1 MKGGEGGLETVR
13 MRDIRALGRHFRVLD
28 TLRMRDI
35 RGLRVDFR
43 V

>member
-1 MKGGEGGLETVR
+1 